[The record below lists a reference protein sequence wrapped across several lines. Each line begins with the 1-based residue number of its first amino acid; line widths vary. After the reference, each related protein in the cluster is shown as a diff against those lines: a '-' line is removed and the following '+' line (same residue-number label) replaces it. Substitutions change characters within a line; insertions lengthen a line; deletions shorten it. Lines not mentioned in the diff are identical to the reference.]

1 MSDPLLVRYGGWALV
16 TGASSGLGV
25 SFARSLAQRG
35 FPLILTARREPRL
48 RDLARRVA
56 AEHGVETCVVPLDLA
71 TPGAAASLL
80 EATGDREVGFLVN
93 NAGFGYNGNF
103 THNDADRYERMILL
117 NCAAPTRLSQ
127 LFLPAMIRRK
137 RGAVLWVSSTAAFQS
152 VPYLSVYAAT
162 KAFDLML
169 GEGLFGELKGTG
181 VEVLVVCPGITRTE
195 FAMHAR
201 MKETTRGADPEDVV
215 ERALR
220 RLGRSMT
227 YVHGLHNK
235 AGAFSTRLF
244 PRKVLN
250 RILAGVLPP
259 ILFRKNRKAFRR
271 DLELKPGFDSDF
283 TEIRDP

>member
-1 MSDPLLVRYGGWALV
+1 MPDTLLNRYGGWALV

-25 SFARSLAQRG
+25 SFALSLARQG

-48 RDLARRVA
+48 RDLARRVE
-56 AEHGVETCVVPLDLA
+56 AEYGVKTCVVPLDLS
-71 TPGAAASLL
+71 TPGAASNLL
-80 EATGDREVGFLVN
+80 EETGDREVGFLVN

-103 THNDADRYERMILL
+103 THGEADRYERMILL

-169 GEGLFGELKGTG
+169 GEGLYGELKGTG
-181 VEVLVVCPGITRTE
+181 VDVLVVCPGITRTE
-195 FAMHAR
+195 FALNAR
-201 MKETTRGADPEDVV
+201 MKETNRGADPDDVV

-235 AGAFSTRLF
+235 VGAFSTRLF
-244 PRKVLN
+244 PRKILN
-250 RILAGVLPP
+250 RILAGALPP
-259 ILFRKNRKAFRR
+259 ILFGKNRKTFRR
-271 DLELKPGFDSDF
+271 DLERKAGPDTDS
-283 TEIRDP
+283 TEIQDP